1 MVVGVWDLGM
11 LSNKWY
17 GAGVDVW
24 QVEGVW
30 LVEMVEMRETVWWTK
45 AGGWC
50 GVA

>member
-24 QVEGVW
+24 QVGGLW
-30 LVEMVEMRETVWWTK
+30 LMEMVALRETVVVDQ
-45 AGGWC
+45 AVGWC